1 MTNRE
6 SVLKTTGQVI
16 NRPRFY
22 ELILWLVTRGKEKE
36 FRKLTA
42 ELAGLK
48 IGDSVLDVGCGTG
61 TMALMAKNYI
71 GKEGTI
77 VGIEP
82 SIEIINFAKHKAVRE
97 KKEIE
102 FLPGIIEN
110 INFPNNSFDV
120 VFCIVVLHH
129 MPDEAKRQGIKEIYR
144 VLKQDGRLL
153 IIDSDLDLIPSIE
166 QAGFEK
172 KKSGR
177 MPIIES
183 YDYELWQKT

>member
-6 SVLKTTGQVI
+6 NVLQTTGQVI

-22 ELILWLVTRGKEKE
+22 EIILWLVTKGKEKE
-36 FRKLTA
+36 FRKLSA
-42 ELAGLK
+42 ELAGLN
-48 IGDSVLDVGCGTG
+48 IGESVLDVGCGTG
-61 TMALMAKNYI
+61 TMALMAKNYV

-82 SIEIINFAKHKAVRE
+82 STEMINFAKRKAVRE

-102 FLPGIIEN
+102 LLTGIVERIEY
-110 INFPNNSFDV
+110 PNNYFDV

-144 VLKQDGRLL
+144 VLKRNGRLL
-153 IIDSDLDLIPSIE
+153 VIDSDLDLIPSIE
-166 QAGFEK
+166 QTGFVK

-177 MPIIES
+177 MPILES